1 MLVYIC
7 NIWSL
12 LFDFMFFKY
21 FRLTQNKEYVTFPP
35 AKKKG
40 KVQQELSQSWVSLNE
55 QQGAEKTEA
64 GLVTK
69 EALKIEDLSKG
80 KKPKI

>member
-1 MLVYIC
+1 
-7 NIWSL
+7 
-12 LFDFMFFKY
+12 MFFKY
-21 FRLTQNKEYVTFPP
+21 FRLAQNKKYVTCPP
-35 AKKKG
+35 AKKKERYSRNFP
-40 KVQQELSQSWVSLNE
+40 KVEWAWMSNKELKK
-55 QQGAEKTEA
+55 KTEA

>member
-1 MLVYIC
+1 MVLVVWFNVGQIFQ
-7 NIWSL
+7 IDS
-12 LFDFMFFKY
+12 KK
-21 FRLTQNKEYVTFPP
+21 KEYVTFPP

-69 EALKIEDLSKG
+69 EALKIEDT
-80 KKPKI
+80 